1 MWIKGGKVSA
11 SSEKN
16 NSKKFLWPVCKGN
29 THLLTLQHSSCTSCT
44 SFQVTLTTYSQ
55 FSWLSVYLFA
65 VLLLLCPIINV
76 VVRPLGCKI
85 QARRVVVTSV
95 PPDFKVGSLSTNT
108 WLTTNLAAQNDDG
121 WSQSITAHR
130 SRIRNGAL
138 KKFLNLA
145 KIWALRGGFKW
156 LYNACHFS

>member
-1 MWIKGGKVSA
+1 MHILSFWTNVNKGGKVSA

-44 SFQVTLTTYSQ
+44 SFQVTHTTYSQ

-108 WLTTNLAAQNDDG
+108 WLTTNLAAQIRRL
-121 WSQSITAHR
+121 ITR
-130 SRIRNGAL
+130 YLERQRLSMNGTL

-145 KIWALRGGFKW
+145 KI
-156 LYNACHFS
+156 

>member
-1 MWIKGGKVSA
+1 MHILSFCTNVNKGGKVSA

-65 VLLLLCPIINV
+65 VLLLLLCPIINV

-108 WLTTNLAAQNDDG
+108 WLTTNLAAQIRRL
-121 WSQSITAHR
+121 ITR
-130 SRIRNGAL
+130 YLERRLSMNGTL

-145 KIWALRGGFKW
+145 KI
-156 LYNACHFS
+156 

>member
-1 MWIKGGKVSA
+1 MHILSFWTNVNKGGKVSA

-44 SFQVTLTTYSQ
+44 SFQVTLTTYYSQ

-65 VLLLLCPIINV
+65 VLLLLLCPIINV

-108 WLTTNLAAQNDDG
+108 WLTTNLAAQIRRL
-121 WSQSITAHR
+121 ITR
-130 SRIRNGAL
+130 YLERRRLSRNGTL

-145 KIWALRGGFKW
+145 KI
-156 LYNACHFS
+156 